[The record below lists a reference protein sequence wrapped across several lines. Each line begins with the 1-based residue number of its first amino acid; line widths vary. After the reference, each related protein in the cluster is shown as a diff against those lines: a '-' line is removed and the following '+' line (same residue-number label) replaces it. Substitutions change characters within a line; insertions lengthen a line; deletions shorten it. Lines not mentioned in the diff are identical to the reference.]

1 MNYFSSKLQLP
12 FNKKKLSVTK
22 KLFFTDMTFPS
33 IDNDQTNLK
42 RQQQKYRL
50 EITTALTQMQRDKI
64 SG

>member
-1 MNYFSSKLQLP
+1 M
-12 FNKKKLSVTK
+12 KLSVTK
-22 KLFFTDMTFPS
+22 KLFVTDMTFPS

>member
-12 FNKKKLSVTK
+12 FNKMKLSVTK
-22 KLFFTDMTFPS
+22 KLFVTDMTFPS